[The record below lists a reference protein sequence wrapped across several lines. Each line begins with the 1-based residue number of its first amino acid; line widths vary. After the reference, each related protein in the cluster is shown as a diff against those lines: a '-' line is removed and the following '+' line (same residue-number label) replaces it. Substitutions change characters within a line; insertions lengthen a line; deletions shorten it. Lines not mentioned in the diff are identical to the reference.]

1 MDGIKLQ
8 CTPIQGGDGMGVGP
22 GKAAVKKK
30 YDFFCFEHGINT
42 SHGHKLDGTLYVP
55 CKNPG
60 PNYDA
65 TATFHNPKGGNTK
78 RNDKA
83 GKFWV
88 GVPGG
93 RGGRVVDS

>member
-1 MDGIKLQ
+1 MMGFFSPVRRSPA
-8 CTPIQGGDGMGVGP
+8 CTLSRTLGYFR
-22 GKAAVKKK
+22 KK
-30 YDFFCFEHGINT
+30 YRCAPLIT
-42 SHGHKLDGTLYVP
+42 KLDGSLYTP
-55 CKNPG
+55 CKNPSSNHG
-60 PNYDA
+60 A
-65 TATFHNPKGGNTK
+65 TATFQNPKGGNTK